1 MRIFWRLVSWL
12 ILLGILALIAFAG
25 YQAFTFKPGVNPT
38 AVTEMFTDPSL
49 PNWSL
54 KLVDGIGVAQPPP
67 YHGGDILLENGTLRL
82 QVSPDP
88 DFSNESSTW
97 QPGQAA
103 APQYNNVFAIGM
115 PDFAPTWQQTV
126 IAEFQM
132 KIDAGYQGT
141 SGLWIEARDTFDQ
154 QGVMVPGGFP
164 GAIGVSITSSDSTKL
179 LAGVRFEYVKG
190 LIPLCLAEVGG
201 VNPSA
206 WNVYRIEW
214 KKVLGFADQ
223 YDLFVNGQHKAF
235 CFIPLI
241 GFRHSEIQVWSD
253 NYKIG
258 DLFQIGYLNP
268 LKVQGT
274 LYKEFKIWVEN
285 NK

>member
-1 MRIFWRLVSWL
+1 MRIIWRLIGWL
-12 ILLGILALIAFAG
+12 IILGILALVAAG
-25 YQAFTFKPGVNPT
+25 VYQGFTFKSGVNPA

-54 KLVDGIGVAQPPP
+54 KLVDGNGVAQPPP
-67 YHGGDILLENGTLRL
+67 YHGGDILVQNGTLRL

-88 DFSNESSTW
+88 DFANESSTW

-103 APQYNNVFAIGM
+103 APQYNNAFAIGM
-115 PDFAPTWQQTV
+115 PDFAPTREQKVTV
-126 IAEFQM
+126 EFQM

-164 GAIGVSITSSDSTKL
+164 GAIGVSITSSESTML
-179 LAGVRFEYVKG
+179 LAGVKFEYVKG
-190 LIPLCLAEVGG
+190 FVPLCLDTVAG
-201 VNPSA
+201 VNPTA
-206 WNVYRIEW
+206 WNLYRIEW

-223 YDLFVNGQHKAF
+223 YDLFVNGQHKAL
-235 CFIPLI
+235 CFITLI
-241 GFRHSEIQVWSD
+241 GFTHSEIQIWSD

-274 LYKEFKIWVEN
+274 VYKELKIWAGN
-285 NK
+285 N

>member
-1 MRIFWRLVSWL
+1 MRVLWRIVSWL
-12 ILLGILALIAFAG
+12 LFLGVLALIAYAG
-25 YQAFTFKPGVNPT
+25 YQAATFNPGVNPQ
-38 AVTEMFTDPSL
+38 AVTEGFSDPSL
-49 PNWSL
+49 SNWNL
-54 KLVDGIGVAQPPP
+54 KLVDGNGVAKAPP
-67 YHGGDILLENGTLRL
+67 YHGGDIQAENGMLRL

-88 DFSNESSTW
+88 DFSNESPTW

-103 APQYNNVFAIGM
+103 APQYNNAFAIGM
-115 PDFAPTWQQTV
+115 PDFAPTWDQKV
-126 IAEFQM
+126 VAEFQM

-164 GAIGVSITSSDSTKL
+164 GAIGVSVTSAESTKL

-190 LIPLCLAEVGG
+190 LIPLCLDNVGG
-201 VNPSA
+201 VNPTE
-206 WNVYRIEW
+206 WNLYRIEW
-214 KKVLGFADQ
+214 KKVWGFADQ
-223 YDLFVNGQHKAF
+223 YDLFVNGLHKAG
-235 CFIPLI
+235 CFVPLI

-268 LKVQGT
+268 FKVQGT
-274 LYKEFKIWVEN
+274 FYKDFKISAEN
-285 NK
+285 K

>member
-1 MRIFWRLVSWL
+1 MRVLGSLVGVL
-12 ILLGILALIAFAG
+12 FLVGLLVLVAWAV
-25 YQAFTFKPGVNPT
+25 YQGTTFQPGVNP
-38 AVTEMFTDPSL
+38 AEVDEGFTDPSL
-49 PNWSL
+49 SNWSL
-54 KLVDGIGVAQPPP
+54 KLVDGIGVAKAPP
-67 YHGGDILLENGTLRL
+67 YHGGDIRVENGTLRL

-88 DFSNESSTW
+88 DFSNESSVW

-103 APQYNNVFAIGM
+103 APQYNNAFAIGM
-115 PDFAPTWQQTV
+115 PDFAPTWEQKV
-126 IAEFQM
+126 VAEFQM
-132 KIDAGYQGT
+132 KIDVGYQGT

-164 GAIGVSITSSDSTKL
+164 GAIGVSITSAESTKL

-190 LIPLCLAEVGG
+190 LIPLCLDNVGG
-201 VNPSA
+201 VNPTE
-206 WNVYRIEW
+206 WNLYRIEW

-223 YDLFVNGQHKAF
+223 YDLFVNGQHKAG

-258 DLFQIGYLNP
+258 DLFQIGYLDP
-268 LKVQGT
+268 FKVQGT
-274 LYKEFKIWVEN
+274 SYKEFKIWAEN
-285 NK
+285 K

>member
-1 MRIFWRLVSWL
+1 MRGFGRLVSWL
-12 ILLGILALIAFAG
+12 VLVGLLALVAYAV
-25 YQAFTFKPGVNPT
+25 YQAVTFTPGENP
-38 AVTEMFTDPSL
+38 AKIEERFTDPAL

-54 KLVDGIGVAQPPP
+54 KLVDGTGLAQTPP
-67 YHGGDILLENGTLRL
+67 YHGGNIQAKNGTLRL
-82 QVSPDP
+82 QISPDP
-88 DFSNESSTW
+88 DFSGESSVW

-103 APQYNNVFAIGM
+103 APQYNNAFAIGM
-115 PDFAPTWQQTV
+115 PDFAPTRQQKVVT
-126 IAEFQM
+126 EFQM
-132 KIDAGYQGT
+132 KIDVNYQGT
-141 SGLWIEARDTFDQ
+141 AGLWIEARDTFDQ

-164 GAIGVSITSSDSTKL
+164 GAIGVSVTSADSTKL

-190 LIPLCLAEVGG
+190 LIPLCLDTVGG
-201 VNPSA
+201 VNPTE

-214 KKVLGFADQ
+214 KKVWGFADQ
-223 YDLFVNGQHKAF
+223 YDLFVNGQHKAG

-274 LYKEFKIWVEN
+274 LYKELKIWAEN
-285 NK
+285 N

>member
-1 MRIFWRLVSWL
+1 MRVFWRIIGALVL
-12 ILLGILALIAFAG
+12 VGLLALVAWAG
-25 YQAFTFKPGVNPT
+25 YQAATFNPGANPA
-38 AVTEMFTDPSL
+38 AVTEDFTDPSL
-49 PNWSL
+49 SNWSL
-54 KLVDGIGVAQPPP
+54 KLVDGIGLAKAPP
-67 YHGGDILLENGTLRL
+67 YHGGDILAENGTLRL

-88 DFSNESSTW
+88 AFSTESSAW

-103 APQYNNVFAIGM
+103 APQYNNAFAIGM
-115 PDFAPTWQQTV
+115 PDFTPTWQQKVVT
-126 IAEFQM
+126 EFQM
-132 KIDAGYQGT
+132 KIDVGYQGT
-141 SGLWIEARDTFDQ
+141 SGLWVEARGTFDQ
-154 QGVMVPGGFP
+154 QGVMAPGGFP
-164 GAIGVSITSSDSTKL
+164 GAIGVSITSSESTSL

-190 LIPLCLAEVGG
+190 LIPLCLADVAG
-201 VNPSA
+201 VNPA
-206 WNVYRIEW
+206 TWNLYRIEW

-223 YDLFVNGQHKAF
+223 FDLFVNGKHKAG

-274 LYKEFKIWVEN
+274 LYKEFKIWAEN
-285 NK
+285 N

>member
-1 MRIFWRLVSWL
+1 MRIFGRLVSWV
-12 ILLGILALIAFAG
+12 LLVGLLALIAYTV
-25 YQAFTFKPGVNPT
+25 YQAATFESGVNP
-38 AVTEMFTDPSL
+38 AEVVEGFTDSSL
-49 PNWSL
+49 PKWSL
-54 KLVDGIGVAQPPP
+54 KLVDGKGLAKAPP
-67 YHGGDILLENGTLRL
+67 YHGGDILVANGTLRL

-97 QPGQAA
+97 QSGQAA

-115 PDFAPTWQQTV
+115 PDFAPTRLQKV
-126 IAEFQM
+126 VAEFQM
-132 KIDAGYQGT
+132 KIDTGYQGT
-141 SGLWIEARDTFDQ
+141 AGLWIEARDTFDQ
-154 QGVMVPGGFP
+154 NGIMVPGGFP
-164 GAIGVSITSSDSTKL
+164 GAIGVSVTSAESTKL

-190 LIPLCLAEVGG
+190 LIPLCLDNVGD
-201 VNPSA
+201 VNPTV
-206 WNVYRIEW
+206 WNLYRIEW
-214 KKVLGFADQ
+214 KKVWGVADQ
-223 YDLFVNGQHKAF
+223 YDLFVNGQHKAG

-274 LYKEFKIWVEN
+274 LYKELRIWAEKN
-285 NK
+285 

>member
-1 MRIFWRLVSWL
+1 MRVIGRLLSWL
-12 ILLGILALIAFAG
+12 LLLGLLALIAYAG
-25 YQAFTFKPGVNPT
+25 YQAFTFNPGVNP
-38 AVTEMFTDPSL
+38 AEVDEGFGDPAL

-54 KLVDGIGVAQPPP
+54 KLVDGVGVAKAPP
-67 YHGGDILLENGTLRL
+67 YHGGDIRVENGTLRL

-88 DFSNESSTW
+88 DFSNESSVW

-103 APQYNNVFAIGM
+103 APQYNNAFAIGM
-115 PDFAPTWQQTV
+115 PDFAPTREQKV
-126 IAEFQM
+126 VAEFQM
-132 KIDAGYQGT
+132 KIDVGYQGT

-164 GAIGVSITSSDSTKL
+164 GAIGVSITSSDSTQL
-179 LAGVRFEYVKG
+179 LAGVKFEYVKG
-190 LIPLCLAEVGG
+190 LIPLCLADVRD
-201 VNPSA
+201 VNPTN
-206 WNVYRIEW
+206 WNSYRIEW

-223 YDLFVNGQHKAF
+223 FDLFVNGQHKAF

-241 GFRHSEIQVWSD
+241 AFRHSEIQVWSD

-274 LYKEFKIWVEN
+274 SYKELKIWAEN
-285 NK
+285 K